1 MKNPNGKNVGVEKF
15 IFNGEEKK
23 EKCIKLINDGKINE
37 IEIIM

>member
-23 EKCIKLINDGKINE
+23 ENCMKLKNDDKINE
-37 IEIIM
+37 IEITM